1 MTQQQAQTELQ
12 EIERI
17 ANGILRGDTIYG
29 SKDMLISLPRGQRCG
44 TLYKPKQIEI
54 MGLQERSNKRK
65 NIMKEKIEFQLEE
78 FELGGINVFELIK
91 RIKEIINQNK

>member
-29 SKDMLISLPRGQRCG
+29 SKDMVISLPRGQRCG
-44 TLYKPKQIEI
+44 THYQQK
-54 MGLQERSNKRK
+54 SYA
-65 NIMKEKIEFQLEE
+65 
-78 FELGGINVFELIK
+78 LIK
-91 RIKEIINQNK
+91 ARELFNNATNKQKL